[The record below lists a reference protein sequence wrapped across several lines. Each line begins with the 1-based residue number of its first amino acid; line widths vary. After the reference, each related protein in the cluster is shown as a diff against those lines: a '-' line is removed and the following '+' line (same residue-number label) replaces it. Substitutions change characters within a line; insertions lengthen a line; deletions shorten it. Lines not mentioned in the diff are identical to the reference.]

1 MSFLEQN
8 KRSRKNKVE
17 LSLGESPENEIIY
30 FFTFVFYHARK
41 NIGKVI
47 IALLTIYL
55 VYLRFVKTFNAIR
68 TFFTN
73 MVKNTLIKSLFVLKM
88 KMLSHTK

>member
-55 VYLRFVKTFNAIR
+55 VYLRFVKRKGESTTEMIGGMEVPKLKDNYD
-68 TFFTN
+68 
-73 MVKNTLIKSLFVLKM
+73 LSLD
-88 KMLSHTK
+88 

>member
-55 VYLRFVKTFNAIR
+55 VYLRFVKRKGESTTEMIGG
-68 TFFTN
+68 
-73 MVKNTLIKSLFVLKM
+73 MEVPKLKDNYD
-88 KMLSHTK
+88 LSID